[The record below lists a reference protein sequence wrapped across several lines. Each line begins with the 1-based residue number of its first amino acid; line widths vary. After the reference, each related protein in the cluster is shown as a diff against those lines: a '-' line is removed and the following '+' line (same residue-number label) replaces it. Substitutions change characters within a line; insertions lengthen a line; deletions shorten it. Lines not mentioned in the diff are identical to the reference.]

1 MTGPT
6 NKRAARST
14 LRTLLVRSGISLTA
28 ISGVYLAAGLAGWVP
43 LEIEALQWNNI
54 RIVSGLSI
62 LGCLMAAVG
71 YGDE

>member
-1 MTGPT
+1 MKGP
-6 NKRAARST
+6 RDRDVPRS
-14 LRTLLVRSGISLTA
+14 LVKTLLVRAGITLTA
-28 ISGVYLAAGLAGWVP
+28 VSGSYLALGLVGWVP
-43 LEIEALQWNNI
+43 LEIEAIKWNNV